1 MPNKTTESIF
11 CEMQRPAKPLFAD
24 WLIQQVQ
31 TGRYEGLCY
40 VTPNKI
46 RIPWK
51 HNSRKDCNDVD
62 TQLFHDWAVV
72 SGKIHEFPDNK
83 ARWKTNVRC
92 NLNNITCFKM
102 IEDNSKSTSPH
113 KIYEIINTK
122 ENTLTQDPSEDLDC
136 DLYTAAPQEHVVNNS
151 MVVEYGS
158 HLTGYQ
164 NPDWPPSIIELEVS
178 IYYRNK
184 QMLKTKV
191 NQTCLQ
197 LHYLHEAP
205 ETTTLNYSL
214 RFPTTEGL
222 LDKKQIRYTENIL
235 ESIQR
240 GIVLE
245 VCQSGIYATRQDNCR
260 VFASTDNPSMVPA
273 QPRILPQNKTVE
285 LFSFEKFVAEL
296 EQYRENNAS
305 SPNYT
310 ITMCFGEKFPDGKP
324 LEKKLI
330 SVQVVPLILK
340 HYYEMAQKEGASSLN
355 STNVSLQFSH
365 LSLFDFIA
373 SKLSPPPTE
382 FHQ

>member
-122 ENTLTQDPSEDLDC
+122 
-136 DLYTAAPQEHVVNNS
+136 
-151 MVVEYGS
+151 
-158 HLTGYQ
+158 GYQ